1 MRQFQGTDFVAAGLA
16 IAALTIA
23 SPVFATADTH
33 VVHPGE
39 SIQAAV
45 DAASPGDTIVVTP
58 GTYRESVRIGTDGL
72 TLRAHGP
79 VTLKPPKYS
88 HSGCYLPEHVGI
100 CVVPSDFDP
109 NTFTYGGNRVRDVTV
124 SGFRVVGFEGIG
136 VFGFGTQNLTVSH
149 VVAIDDTGYGVASFE
164 GIGTTFTR
172 NEASGSHDAGI
183 YVGDSLDANAL
194 VKDNRSWGNAIGILM
209 RHVQN
214 AIISGNE
221 VWGNCLGVF
230 LLNGRSGRR
239 QRPHCR
245 DEQHRRRQQRG
256 LRADSG
262 LPDSCRPLGGGG
274 IVLAGSQH
282 NAIFQNVVRDNHGT
296 TLFSGGIVLIATPKA
311 NTDGSLDASTNNL
324 VFLNRARG
332 NDPADIVKDDAS
344 TDNLIVANRC
354 RTSTPD
360 GLCGL

>member
-1 MRQFQGTDFVAAGLA
+1 MRQFQGTESVAAGLA

-45 DAASPGDTIVVTP
+45 DAASPGDTILVTP

-72 TLRAHGP
+72 TLRAHGS

-100 CVVPSDFDP
+100 CVVPADFDP
-109 NTFTYGGNRVRDVTV
+109 NTFTYGGTRVRDVTV

-183 YVGDSLDANAL
+183 YVGDSLNANAL

-230 LLNGRSGRR
+230 LLADGQAGGSGHTAVMNNTVVTNNDVCP
-239 QRPHCR
+239 QWGYP
-245 DEQHRRRQQRG
+245 G
-256 LRADSG
+256 F
-262 LPDSCRPLGGGG
+262 LPILGGGG
-274 IVLAGSQH
+274 IVLTGSQD
-282 NAIFQNVVRDNHGT
+282 NAIFQNVVRHNRGT
-296 TLFSGGIVLIATPKA
+296 TLFSGGIVLIATPRP

-332 NDPADIVKDDAS
+332 NDPADIVEDDAS
-344 TDNLIVANRC
+344 VANLIVANHC
-354 RTSTPD
+354 RTSKPD
-360 GLCGL
+360 GLCGF

>member
-1 MRQFQGTDFVAAGLA
+1 MRQFQDTESVAAGLV

-58 GTYRESVRIGTDGL
+58 GTYRESIRIGTDGL

-100 CVVPSDFDP
+100 CIVPSDFDP
-109 NTFTYGGNRVRDVTV
+109 NSFTYGGNRVRDVTV
-124 SGFRVVGFEGIG
+124 SGFRVVGFEGDG

-149 VVAIDDTGYGVASFE
+149 VVAIDNTSYGVASFE

-183 YVGDSLDANAL
+183 YVGDSPNANAL
-194 VKDNRSWGNAIGILM
+194 VKDNRSWGNALGILV
-209 RHVQN
+209 RHVQS
-214 AIISGNE
+214 AIVSDNE

-230 LLNGRSGRR
+230 LLADGQAGGSG
-239 QRPHCR
+239 HTAVTNNTVVANNDVC
-245 DEQHRRRQQRG
+245 QQF
-256 LRADSG
+256 ADAEF
-262 LPDSCRPLGGGG
+262 LPILGGGG

-282 NAIFQNVVRDNHGT
+282 NAIFQNVVRDNQGT
-296 TLFSGGIVLIATPKA
+296 TLFSGGIVLIATPRA
-311 NTDGSLDASTNNL
+311 NTDGSFDASTNNL

-344 TDNLIVANRC
+344 VANLIVANRC
-354 RTSTPD
+354 RTSKPD
-360 GLCGL
+360 GLCGF

>member
-1 MRQFQGTDFVAAGLA
+1 MRQFQGTESVAAGLV

-45 DAASPGDTIVVTP
+45 DAASPGDTILVTP
-58 GTYRESVRIGTDGL
+58 GTYRESVRIVTDGL

-100 CVVPSDFDP
+100 CIVPSDFDP
-109 NTFTYGGNRVRDVTV
+109 NTFTYAGNRVRDVTV

-149 VVAIDDTGYGVASFE
+149 VVAIDNTGYGVASFE

-183 YVGDSLDANAL
+183 YVGDSLNANAL
-194 VKDNRSWGNAIGILM
+194 VKDNRSWGNAIGILV

-214 AIISGNE
+214 AIVSGNE

-230 LLNGRSGRR
+230 LLNDGQAGGSG
-239 QRPHCR
+239 HTAVMNNTVVANNEVC
-245 DEQHRRRQQRG
+245 EQFG
-256 LRADSG
+256 PPG
-262 LPDSCRPLGGGG
+262 YLPPLGGGG
-274 IVLAGSQH
+274 IVLTGSQH
-282 NAIFQNVVRDNHGT
+282 NAIFQNVVRDNQGT

-344 TDNLIVANRC
+344 TGNLIVANRC

-360 GLCGL
+360 GLCGF

>member
-1 MRQFQGTDFVAAGLA
+1 MRQFQGTDFVVAGLV

-45 DAASPGDTIVVTP
+45 DAASPGDTILVTP

-72 TLRAHGP
+72 TLRAHGR

-100 CVVPSDFDP
+100 CIVPSDFDP
-109 NTFTYGGNRVRDVTV
+109 NTFTYGGTRVRDVTV

-183 YVGDSLDANAL
+183 YVGDSLNANAL
-194 VKDNRSWGNAIGILM
+194 VKDNRSWGNTIGILM

-230 LLNGRSGRR
+230 LLNDGQAGGSG
-239 QRPHCR
+239 HTAVMNNTVVANNEVC
-245 DEQHRRRQQRG
+245 EQFG
-256 LRADSG
+256 PPG
-262 LPDSCRPLGGGG
+262 YLPPLGGGG
-274 IVLAGSQH
+274 IVLTGSQD
-282 NAIFQNVVRDNHGT
+282 NAIFQNVVRDNQGT

-311 NTDGSLDASTNNL
+311 NTDNASTNNL

-332 NDPADIVKDDAS
+332 NDPADIVEDDAS
-344 TDNLIVANRC
+344 VANLIVANHC
-354 RTSTPD
+354 RTSKPD
-360 GLCGL
+360 GLCGF

>member
-1 MRQFQGTDFVAAGLA
+1 MRQFQGTESVAAGLV

-58 GTYRESVRIGTDGL
+58 GTYRESIRIGTDGL

-100 CVVPSDFDP
+100 CIVPSDFDP
-109 NTFTYGGNRVRDVTV
+109 NSFTYGGNRVRDVTV

-136 VFGFGTQNLTVSH
+136 VFGFGTQNLTVSQ
-149 VVAIDDTGYGVASFE
+149 VVAIDNTDYGVASFE

-172 NEASGSHDAGI
+172 NEASGSDDAGI
-183 YVGDSLDANAL
+183 YVGDSLNANAL
-194 VKDNRSWGNAIGILM
+194 VKDNRSWGNAIGILV

-214 AIISGNE
+214 AIVSGNE
-221 VWGNCLGVF
+221 MWGNCLGVF
-230 LLNGRSGRR
+230 LLADGQAGGSGHTAVMNNTVVANNEVCPQFGFPRILAASRWRRDRSHGLAA
-239 QRPHCR
+239 QRHLPERGAGQSR
-245 DEQHRRRQQRG
+245 DHTVFWRHRSHRHAESEHRRIVRCVNQQPGVSEPGARQ
-256 LRADSG
+256 
-262 LPDSCRPLGGGG
+262 
-274 IVLAGSQH
+274 
-282 NAIFQNVVRDNHGT
+282 
-296 TLFSGGIVLIATPKA
+296 
-311 NTDGSLDASTNNL
+311 
-324 VFLNRARG
+324 
-332 NDPADIVKDDAS
+332 
-344 TDNLIVANRC
+344 
-354 RTSTPD
+354 
-360 GLCGL
+360 